1 LVLAKKNL
9 SRQGRTIK
17 HWLDISM
24 LEGRMSRPEQR
35 RWWWPGGLMRAKAP
49 TMSRLGGSSL
59 PRVVQGLFLLLL
71 TIMYLLFEDLL

>member
-1 LVLAKKNL
+1 M
-9 SRQGRTIK
+9 
-17 HWLDISM
+17 SM
-24 LEGRMSRPEQR
+24 PEQR

-59 PRVVQGLFLLLL
+59 PRVVQGLYLLLL